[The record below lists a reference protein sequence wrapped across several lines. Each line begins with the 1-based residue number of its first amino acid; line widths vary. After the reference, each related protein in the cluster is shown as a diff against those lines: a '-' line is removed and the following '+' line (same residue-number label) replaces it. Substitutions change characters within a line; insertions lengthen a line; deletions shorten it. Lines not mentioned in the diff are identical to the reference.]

1 MNHKRGRPKNARAGC
16 LFCKPHKANGAK
28 GRDPSSAVR
37 RTQRGRDERVVL
49 EESMA
54 DIRREVDALFGT

>member
-1 MNHKRGRPKNARAGC
+1 MNHKRRRPKNTRVGC
-16 LFCKPHKANGAK
+16 LLCKPHKANGAK
-28 GRDPSSAVR
+28 NRDQLSVVR

-54 DIRREVDALFGT
+54 DIRREVGAG